1 MAPGMARPDNAGEG
15 PSRLSTGAMTLG
27 DAMRAPSINPPGVV
41 VLDTMHGEGDD
52 AAEVLDP
59 KEDLWLSSADG

>member
-1 MAPGMARPDNAGEG
+1 MERMESAGEG
-15 PSRLSTGAMTLG
+15 SSRLNSRLMTLG

-41 VLDTMHGEGDD
+41 VLDSLHFERDREE
-52 AAEVLDP
+52 AVDP